1 MAIYLL
7 FIQHIIFSLSKKGKS
22 SIVVPTGFLT
32 ATGNIETNIR
42 KHIIDNK
49 MLRGGAR
56 YTSKREDWRPICIVD
71 GFKTKVEAMQC
82 EWKLKRVKG
91 YNNRVKNVHTHFT
104 TKDKWTSKSPQIKSQ
119 ELSVYI
125 VKEYF
130 KYFRDIPYRELYWFN

>member
-1 MAIYLL
+1 MSDNYVVYILRSGKFSYIGMTNNFLRRWR
-7 FIQHIIFSLSKKGKS
+7 QH
-22 SIVVPTGFLT
+22 
-32 ATGNIETNIR
+32 
-42 KHIIDNK
+42 NK